1 MNIKNI
7 AYIAVAVIVLGGLAF
22 VILNSEKNTLDSQEP
37 TLINLNQQQ
46 KTNNQL
52 MDTKEQ
58 GTEFLE
64 ANAKRDEVSTTE
76 SGLQYEVLES
86 VAEGESPVLTSVVNV
101 HYHGTTIDGE
111 VFDSSVDRGE
121 PISFP
126 LGAVIE
132 GWQEGLQLMKVGEK
146 YKFFIPSDLAYGDY
160 SPSAAIPAGSTLI
173 FEVELLGIQ

>member
-1 MNIKNI
+1 MKFITKYLWYIIGLLVI
-7 AYIAVAVIVLGGLAF
+7 ACVGAYVY
-22 VILNSEKNTLDSQEP
+22 LNQEP
-37 TLINLNQQQ
+37 TQQSEPAAQEPITQNVNQE
-46 KTNNQL
+46 L

-58 GTEFLE
+58 GKAFLE
-64 ANAKRDEVSTTE
+64 TNGAREGVTTTA

-86 VAEGESPVLTSVVNV
+86 VAEGESPVLTSNVNV
-101 HYHGTTIDGE
+101 HYHGTTIDGG
-111 VFDSSVDRGE
+111 VFDSSVERGQ

-146 YKFFIPSDLAYGDY
+146 FKFFIPEDIAYGDF

-173 FEVELLGIQ
+173 FEVELIGIE

>member
-1 MNIKNI
+1 MKFI
-7 AYIAVAVIVLGGLAF
+7 AKYLWYILAVLALACIAAY
-22 VILNSEKNTLDSQEP
+22 VYLNNTPSGDYQVTQNTQP
-37 TLINLNQQQ
+37 VNQ
-46 KTNNQL
+46 QL

-58 GTEFLE
+58 GAAFLE
-64 ANAKRDEVSTTE
+64 TNGKKDGVTTTA

-86 VAEGESPVLTSVVNV
+86 VTEGESPVLTSSVNV
-101 HYHGTTIDGE
+101 HYHGTTIDGG
-111 VFDSSVDRGE
+111 VFDSSVERGQ

-146 YKFFIPSDLAYGDY
+146 FKFTIPSDIAYGDY

-173 FEVELLGIQ
+173 FEVELLGIE